1 MCYIEDVGEVE
12 EVLVF
17 AELETSLV
25 GAVDVDDG
33 RN

>member
-1 MCYIEDVGEVE
+1 MCYIEDICEVE
-12 EVLVF
+12 EVLIF
-17 AELETSLV
+17 AELEASLV